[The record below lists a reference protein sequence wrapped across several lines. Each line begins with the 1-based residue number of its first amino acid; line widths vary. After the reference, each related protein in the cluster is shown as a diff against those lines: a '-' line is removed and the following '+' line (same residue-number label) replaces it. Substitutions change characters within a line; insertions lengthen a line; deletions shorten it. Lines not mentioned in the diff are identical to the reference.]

1 MTLKKLIFLG
11 FYCFS
16 HLIYSQCKT
25 FSIGSD
31 DAVFI
36 SGIGSSFNLSVS
48 PLNPGEKAIFKVNGN
63 KLDSC
68 VYKTVGS
75 GVGIYKIIASA
86 EIYKN
91 NILVETLQQTY
102 SYFVMM
108 PMVYWDGPNSN
119 ILYANIEQVLNVSIP
134 GVSPNSTML
143 TLEGAKII
151 SNLNGKY
158 TIKPDS
164 GARSVSALCAAKLP
178 DGTVRK
184 MGGYKLRVLEI
195 ELPTIRFNSSKPNID
210 EPDSLY
216 ILKDIQMLSFN
227 LHYQITSFSIT
238 IIKNNIAQKFF
249 LKGNLFSE
257 NIKTLIKSLNKNDAI
272 IVDEVICK
280 IQEVGEKK
288 LKPFIFYI
296 Q

>member
-25 FSIGSD
+25 FSISSD

-36 SGIGSSFNLSVS
+36 SGIRSSFNLSVS

-119 ILYANIEQVLNVSIP
+119 ILYADIEQILYVSIP

-143 TLEGAKII
+143 TLEGATII
-151 SNLNGKY
+151 SNVNGKY

-195 ELPTIRFNSSKPNID
+195 ELPTVQFNSSKPNIVA
-210 EPDSLY
+210 PDSLY
-216 ILKDIQMLSFN
+216 ILKDIRMLPFN
-227 LHYQITSFSIT
+227 LSYQITSFSIT
-238 IIKNNIAQKFF
+238 IIKNNIAQKHF
-249 LKGNLFSE
+249 LKF
-257 NIKTLIKSLNKNDAI
+257 
-272 IVDEVICK
+272 
-280 IQEVGEKK
+280 
-288 LKPFIFYI
+288 P
-296 Q
+296 

>member
-25 FSIGSD
+25 FSISSD

-36 SGIGSSFNLSVS
+36 SGIRSSFNLSVS

-91 NILVETLQQTY
+91 NNLVETLQQTY

-143 TLEGAKII
+143 TLEGATII
-151 SNLNGKY
+151 SNVNGKY

-195 ELPTIRFNSSKPNID
+195 ELPTVQFNSSKPNIVA
-210 EPDSLY
+210 PDSLY
-216 ILKDIQMLSFN
+216 ILKDIRMLPFN
-227 LHYQITSFSIT
+227 LSYQITSFSIT

>member
-25 FSIGSD
+25 FSISSD

-36 SGIGSSFNLSVS
+36 SGIRSSFNLSVS

-75 GVGIYKIIASA
+75 GVGIYKIIATA

-119 ILYANIEQVLNVSIP
+119 ILYADIEQILYVSIP

-164 GARSVSALCAAKLP
+164 GVRSVSALCAAKLP

-184 MGGYKLRVLEI
+184 MGGYKLRVLELD
-195 ELPTIRFNSSKPNID
+195 LPEVEFNSSKINTIA
-210 EPDSLY
+210 PDSIYL
-216 ILKDIQMLSFN
+216 IKDLKTLQFN
-227 LHYQITSFSIT
+227 LYYQITSFSIT
-238 IIKNNIAQKFF
+238 IIKNNIAQKHFF
-249 LKGNLFSE
+249 KTNLITDNIKSI
-257 NIKTLIKSLNKNDAI
+257 IKTLKTNDVI
-272 IVDEVICK
+272 IVDDVLCK
-280 IQEVGEKK
+280 IQWVGEKK
-288 LKPFIFYI
+288 LKPFVFTIP
-296 Q
+296 